1 MEYYSAIKK
10 GSFAI
15 CDNMMDFEGIMLSK
29 IGHTKKDNYHMIS
42 YMWNAKKKRKPNNEK
57 QPGLTETEDKTSGC
71 QRKGGGWGVEDG
83 QNG

>member
-42 YMWNAKKKRKPNNEK
+42 YMWNAKKKENPTMKNNLDSQK
-57 QPGLTETEDKTSGC
+57 QRTKLVVARGKV
-71 QRKGGGWGVEDG
+71 GVGE
-83 QNG
+83 